1 MPGFSVCVGAWDA
14 SQITQMTEPR
24 GSRIPLPQISQRAQ
38 SGEGAGLDPR
48 DPQTYA
54 IIGAALE
61 VHRTLGHEFLEPVY
75 HEALAVELGAR
86 GIPHHREVQMP
97 VYYKG
102 VRLDLHYRV
111 DLVCF
116 GEVLVEL
123 KAIDRL
129 TPREESQVINYL
141 AASRMGRGMPLNF
154 GSTSLQYKRFVGPAF
169 LESGPNPAP
178 EESVKSVGGPPPTPG
193 SEKSVKF
200 VGPSE

>member
-1 MPGFSVCVGAWDA
+1 MTQSVRV
-14 SQITQMTEPR
+14 
-24 GSRIPLPQISQRAQ
+24 
-38 SGEGAGLDPR
+38 AGLDPR